1 MKNSIRLI
9 FLFGVSGVIGF
20 IVDSAVLYLLK
31 SSLGLYYARGVSFFC
46 AAFATWLVN
55 RTITFKDRESGLSK
69 RREFSRYLVLMLG
82 GGLVNYLVYAVLVGR
97 LAIVGDHP
105 ILGVAAGSLAG
116 MFINLATSRFLIF
129 RFSSAKQ

>member
-1 MKNSIRLI
+1 MKSMRVL

-69 RREFSRYLVLMLG
+69 RREFSRYLLLMLG

-97 LAIVGDHP
+97 MTVVGDHP
-105 ILGVAAGSLAG
+105 VLGVAAGSVAG
-116 MFINLATSRFLIF
+116 MFINLLSSRFLIF
-129 RFSSAKQ
+129 RFSSVKQ